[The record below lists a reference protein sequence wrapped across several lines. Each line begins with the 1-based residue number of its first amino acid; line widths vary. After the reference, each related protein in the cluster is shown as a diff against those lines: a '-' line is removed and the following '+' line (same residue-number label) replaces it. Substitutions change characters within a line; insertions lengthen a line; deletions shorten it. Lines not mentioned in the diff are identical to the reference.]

1 MKLFK
6 KLALVLFVLPLLSF
20 AMHKYYVSLC
30 EVEYLPERE
39 VMQIKLGL
47 FIDDIELTLNK
58 DYNKTLKLATPEEP
72 ENVDDLYLKYLN
84 EHFRLVLNEKDTPY
98 TFIGKEYDDDIV
110 RFYLEI
116 SNLPELNTFEVYN
129 RCLFRDFDD
138 QLNIVKLKVK
148 KDHKTF
154 YLSKKNDKGLL
165 KF

>member
-1 MKLFK
+1 MKLFR
-6 KLALVLFVLPLLSF
+6 KLVIVAIILPLLSF
-20 AMHKYYVSLC
+20 SMHKYYVSMC
-30 EVEYLPERE
+30 EVEYLPERD

-58 DYNKTLKLATPEEP
+58 DYNKTLKLGTPLEP
-72 ENVDDLYLKYLN
+72 ENVDELYFNYLKN
-84 EHFRLVLNEKDTPY
+84 HFRLVLNEKETSY
-98 TFIGKEYDDDIV
+98 TFVGKQYDDDIV

-116 SNLPELNTFEVYN
+116 PNLTELNSFEVFN

-138 QLNIVKLKVK
+138 QLNIIKLKVK
-148 KDHKTF
+148 NYHKTF

>member
-6 KLALVLFVLPLLSF
+6 KLALAIIVLPLLSF
-20 AMHKYYVSLC
+20 TMHKYYVSLC

-58 DYNKTLKLATPEEP
+58 DYKTTLKLATTEEA
-72 ENVDDLYLKYLN
+72 ENVDEKYLKYLN
-84 EHFRLVLNEKDTPY
+84 EHFRLVLNGKDTPY
-98 TFIGKEYDDDIV
+98 TFIGKQYDDDIV

-116 SNLPELNTFEVYN
+116 DNLPELNSFEVYN

-138 QLNIVKLKVK
+138 QLNIIKLKVK